1 MYELLIRNHK
11 SVSLNARQFRFLKII
26 GQLGFLNFNQL
37 TLLWSTV
44 SQTYSSFSHSMLRK
58 WINQYQLLKTRPVK
72 KYKPSELSRPVYY
85 LSPAGIRMLTKYH
98 TDYIPSEYLKFNPHN
113 EQCNEVTIQTLFKA
127 AFDIDLINNPKQEP
141 LNSNLKYLIASS
153 HFNLDQIDLRPWA
166 KQVPDYKKYP
176 FVPDQMISFNQD
188 GHRCEIMIELD
199 NRTEDNQIQIQK
211 IINYMVYANNHP
223 NKRILMVIAIADGS
237 LTSFKLRHYRPVY
250 KKIHNLLEKFK
261 NKHLR
266 DSKRIYSLG
275 SIYRKIHNLT
285 ITVAGVREAHI
296 DLSDFITNKNPVV
309 SYYLV
314 LNALAKSIATKLGKK
329 VVFQIN
335 RKLMHTN
342 LDYISWQN
350 KVIGY
355 MVYNSNPSIY
365 QPVLVGYEHTLDT
378 CLDLFDCIPKGC
390 IYAFPLRPRKLL
402 TPAIPKYH
410 LKQYDH
416 PLYEQGMVYQ
426 PVLEDNINP
435 NWLLQLLFAKQR
447 YYRYLYKFFT
457 TGKISASDKTN
468 YSKLTYLTS
477 IAHLSANQYLQLYH
491 IKLQAT
497 SSRNYRILRKLALQ
511 SSSPKEFAK
520 QLNPEEIPLEL
531 ISSIFHQL
539 SIKAFSS
546 PYLPTSSIHQRFNPI
561 NYLFWPDTANPYK
574 RAKILF

>member
-275 SIYRKIHNLT
+275 SIYRKINNLT

>member
-223 NKRILMVIAIADGS
+223 NKRILMVIAIVDGS

-329 VVFQIN
+329 VVFQVN

-477 IAHLSANQYLQLYH
+477 IAYLSANQYLQLYH

>member
-223 NKRILMVIAIADGS
+223 NKRILMVIAIVDGS

-477 IAHLSANQYLQLYH
+477 IAYLSANQYLQLYH

>member
-223 NKRILMVIAIADGS
+223 NKRILMVIAIVDGS

-250 KKIHNLLEKFK
+250 KTIHNLLEKFK

-477 IAHLSANQYLQLYH
+477 IAYLSANQYLQLYH

>member
-223 NKRILMVIAIADGS
+223 NKRILMVIAIVDGS

-378 CLDLFDCIPKGC
+378 YLDLFDCIPKGC

>member
-1 MYELLIRNHK
+1 
-11 SVSLNARQFRFLKII
+11 
-26 GQLGFLNFNQL
+26 
-37 TLLWSTV
+37 
-44 SQTYSSFSHSMLRK
+44 MLRK

-176 FVPDQMISFNQD
+176 FLPDQMISFNQD

-250 KKIHNLLEKFK
+250 KKINNLLEKFK

-275 SIYRKIHNLT
+275 SIYRKINNLT

-314 LNALAKSIATKLGKK
+314 LNTLAKSIATKLGKK

-477 IAHLSANQYLQLYH
+477 IAYLSANQYLQLYH

-561 NYLFWPDTANPYK
+561 NYLFWPDTANPIK
-574 RAKILF
+574 RTKISF

>member
-1 MYELLIRNHK
+1 MYELLIKNHK

-250 KKIHNLLEKFK
+250 KKINNLLEKFK

-378 CLDLFDCIPKGC
+378 YLDLFDCIPKGC

-457 TGKISASDKTN
+457 TGKISTSDKTN